1 MRHRNALFLW
11 YNVFSLHREA
21 SAERQRSAAERQQSA
36 AERQRS
42 AAERQQSAAERQL
55 SAAER
60 QQSAAERSAATA
72 QRSAAT
78 AERSA
83 ATAQRQILPSS
94 LGWSQRGF
102 FLLDPGKICY
112 TYIYTLYPPNCGGR
126 IAKCSGKKS
135 ACSGKKFSC
144 SGKNPLHGGKF
155 RCSSSGKN
163 PLHGG
168 KNSAGGGKNFHS
180 GTAEK
185 STRTPHTHTART
197 LTRSAQRSQK
207 PRLGQ

>member
-21 SAERQRSAAERQQSA
+21 S

-135 ACSGKKFSC
+135 ACSGKKSACSGKKFSC